1 MSLFKEIKIFGE
13 LFHSIRQHEQYFVID
28 LKIPLTWEFEPIL
41 MSHQKQ
47 LAYKINNENDT
58 HRLISFFSTMNEGSV
73 NLMSTVV
80 QEVIKVNREVEE
92 KRNLLL
98 QKKVELEN
106 MFNNFSLNELKN
118 ISFNVET
125 QLGLKQLQ
133 NFNEEIDENRTE
145 GSTVVTEEAI
155 EGPEGDSQV

>member
-1 MSLFKEIKIFGE
+1 MSLFKEIEIFGE

-28 LKIPLTWEFEPIL
+28 LKIPLTWEFESIL
-41 MSHQKQ
+41 LNHQKQ

-125 QLGLKQLQ
+125 ELGLKQLQ
-133 NFNEEIDENRTE
+133 NFNENRPE
-145 GSTVVTEEAI
+145 GSTMVEEEYT
-155 EGPEGDSQV
+155 EGPEGDSKA